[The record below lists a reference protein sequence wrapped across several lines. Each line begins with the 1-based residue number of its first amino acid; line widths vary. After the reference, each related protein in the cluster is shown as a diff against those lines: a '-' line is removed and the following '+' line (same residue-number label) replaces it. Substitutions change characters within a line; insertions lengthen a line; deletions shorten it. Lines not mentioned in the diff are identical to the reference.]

1 MLHGICV
8 SNQVTFYYIFC
19 TIRELGKVFGNLLS
33 GAANGMI
40 RHQWNAANIFS
51 TFKFQWDW
59 LKKLLWNRCAYYK
72 LPKRI
77 IVTTKSY
84 HCPCQWP
91 SSISSQ
97 QHMIHC
103 LSPSPNFVPYTAP
116 PIHHGNTNWR
126 PWKLLVTKQHSG
138 ESSYLGNMTIM
149 LGRWSGINLAGMWH
163 PSQFRPTNGR
173 NSGASLVTVCPC
185 WILLQALSYNRDQWH
200 GCCGRRFA

>member
-1 MLHGICV
+1 MLHGMFQTKSHFI
-8 SNQVTFYYIFC
+8 
-19 TIRELGKVFGNLLS
+19 TIRELGKVFGKLLS

-40 RHQWNAANIFS
+40 RHQWNAINIFS

-72 LPKRI
+72 LPKR
-77 IVTTKSY
+77 
-84 HCPCQWP
+84 
-91 SSISSQ
+91 ISSQ